1 MSEMANARALL
12 QELKRVGFDAY
23 LVEPGAGAPDSLY
36 RVRVGKYESR
46 TSAQRAVARL
56 ESQLG
61 LKMWITRAR

>member
-1 MSEMANARALL
+1 MSDASNARELL
-12 QELKRVGFDAY
+12 QELKRVGFEAY
-23 LVEPGAGAPDSLY
+23 LIEPGAGADSLY

-46 TSAQRAVARL
+46 TSAQRAVSRL